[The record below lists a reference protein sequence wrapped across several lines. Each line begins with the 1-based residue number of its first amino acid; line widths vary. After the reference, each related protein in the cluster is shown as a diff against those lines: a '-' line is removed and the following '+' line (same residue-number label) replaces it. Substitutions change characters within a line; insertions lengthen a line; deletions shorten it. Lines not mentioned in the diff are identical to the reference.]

1 MKKLT
6 YIFDSFAVLAYLQ
19 AEPGG
24 QEVRELL
31 KKSDAGKISV
41 LMSAIN
47 LGEIIYII
55 ERKLGRS
62 TADGI
67 LHDIFGLPV
76 QLVESTMTRVLSAA
90 HIKARYAISY
100 ADAFVVALSH
110 ERKGIIVTADPEF
123 KQVESL
129 VDILW
134 L

>member
-1 MKKLT
+1 MKKMT
-6 YIFDSFAVLAYLQ
+6 YIFDSFAVIAYLQ

-24 QEVRELL
+24 QKVRELL
-31 KKSDAGKISV
+31 KKSETGEISV

-55 ERKLGRS
+55 ERNLGRG
-62 TADGI
+62 TADSI
-67 LHDIFGLPV
+67 LHDIFRLPL
-76 QLVESTMTRVLSAA
+76 QFVESTMTRILSAA
-90 HIKARYAISY
+90 HIKAQYAISY

>member
-1 MKKLT
+1 M
-6 YIFDSFAVLAYLQ
+6 LADLGFRT
-19 AEPGG
+19 GG
-24 QEVRELL
+24 
-31 KKSDAGKISV
+31 
-41 LMSAIN
+41 
-47 LGEIIYII
+47 
-55 ERKLGRS
+55 
-62 TADGI
+62 TADSI

-110 ERKGIIVTADPEF
+110 EKKGIIVTADPEF